1 MLCEQNST
9 LWEQNSMLWE
19 QNSMLW
25 EQNSMLWEQ
34 DIILR
39 EQNKFFSRMVLIN
52 HRRNLNILFFLL
64 LVFYFP
70 FLVLSIWIEGPV
82 AQ

>member
-1 MLCEQNST
+1 MLC
-9 LWEQNSMLWE
+9 E

-64 LVFYFP
+64 FIVIHWNRDTIYT
-70 FLVLSIWIEGPV
+70 IYTDNK
-82 AQ
+82 